1 MKDEHRLEQERREF
15 EDQLDMQMLGGIEK
29 RPSKYSQKKFKPV
42 KNPLSNMVRSIV
54 IGVVIV
60 VIFAICLNI
69 YTNER
74 YSTQSQ
80 QNIKIVHNAV
90 QLAVWDYHQ
99 DTRKY
104 PVTSTGEIDYSVLK
118 NKGYLTINVEEYK
131 GNFKFNSN
139 FQVIKIKKS

>member
-1 MKDEHRLEQERREF
+1 MKNEDRLERERREF
-15 EDQLDMQMLGGIEK
+15 EDNLDMQMLGGIENK
-29 RPSKYSQKKFKPV
+29 PSKYSPKKFKPV
-42 KNPLSNMVRSIV
+42 KNPLTNMVRSIV
-54 IGVVIV
+54 IGAIIV
-60 VIFAICLNI
+60 VIFGVCLNI

-80 QNIKIVHNAV
+80 QNIKMVHNAV
-90 QLAVWDYHQ
+90 QMAVWDYHQ

-104 PVTSTGEIDYSVLK
+104 PATSTGEIDYAILQ

-139 FQVIKIKKS
+139 FQVVKIK